1 MVLSRIAVG
10 TASSV
15 AHKGASTAAIS
26 TSFNTRTSSRPA
38 LLSLLA
44 VVLAFTATFLN
55 TAEANTY
62 QPVSYSAT
70 AVLGSRLYIYGGL
83 TNISSST
90 SYTSQFATLSLTNAF
105 DTDDLPWE
113 FLPGNITT
121 AMAPGAGSR
130 DQRRFIVGGSRNNV
144 GHAPA
149 IVFDS
154 SLRTW
159 SQTTD
164 LPGDT
169 TIMQNYHRDSPGM
182 SLDQT
187 NGMLIQFGGMN
198 ATNNITNDLTLL
210 DTSKASNAM
219 TWSYSG
225 SLDSVPALYAPILL
239 YIPNNKQT
247 LIMGGCDLMDST
259 GTPSHCAAFDTLY
272 TLSSDSAVSAT
283 PKASRISVNGT
294 VPSARL
300 MPCAVV
306 MSDGNV
312 LMLGGGDPT
321 NALADAWILNT
332 QSWTW
337 FQRNITDFPVDGIM
351 GHSCQLGPNDQILV
365 IGGHSGVNFVQTP
378 LSIIKIKNWS
388 WACHYWV
395 PGFSTGIK
403 VGLAMTTVIVVGAI
417 IAGLWIRWRRNKMA
431 ALEKVQ
437 GHGVKSKNSI
447 RSKRTGGSGG
457 SGRRKRSSKA
467 RQQSLEQQE
476 PVELEGIQYHSH
488 AYTREDQH
496 TPEWDMT
503 LTHGVYETPERGG
516 IYAGDFA
523 SSPVGS
529 CSSTIVGPTSSVMEE
544 DRRAWREQEYEHRLE
559 SSRGMQQ
566 GHMQGEH
573 ERVEHTRGEET
584 QIRPDLKSEIP

>member
-10 TASSV
+10 TASPV

-283 PKASRISVNGT
+283 PKASRISVNG
-294 VPSARL
+294 
-300 MPCAVV
+300 
-306 MSDGNV
+306 
-312 LMLGGGDPT
+312 
-321 NALADAWILNT
+321 
-332 QSWTW
+332 
-337 FQRNITDFPVDGIM
+337 
-351 GHSCQLGPNDQILV
+351 
-365 IGGHSGVNFVQTP
+365 HSGVNFVQTP